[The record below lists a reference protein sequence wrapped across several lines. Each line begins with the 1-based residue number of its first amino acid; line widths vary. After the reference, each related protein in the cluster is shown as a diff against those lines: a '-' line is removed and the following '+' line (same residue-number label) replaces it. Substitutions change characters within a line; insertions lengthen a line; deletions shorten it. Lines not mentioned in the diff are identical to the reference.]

1 MKHALP
7 DMGLQLVEPD
17 EPEAEAKPEMATPK
31 QLAAF
36 VGESIA
42 VTGESWADVV
52 KEQVPWQ

>member
-7 DMGLQLVEPD
+7 DMGLQLTEQ
-17 EPEAEAKPEMATPK
+17 ATQEAKPEMATPK

-36 VGESIA
+36 VGMNND
-42 VTGESWADVV
+42 WAEVV

>member
-7 DMGLQLVEPD
+7 DMGLQLVEPES
-17 EPEAEAKPEMATPK
+17 EPEEAEPKMATPK

-42 VTGESWADVV
+42 ATGESWADVV